1 MLKIPD
7 SVFIDLVG
15 LLDKSQGKILRD
27 FSAAVSRI
35 VETIV
40 DGTSQQRELFH
51 LETVPVSEILRLPKG
66 SRELFNLLI

>member
-1 MLKIPD
+1 MVKIPD
-7 SVFIDLVG
+7 SVFMDLIA
-15 LLDKSQGKILRD
+15 LLDKSQGRILRD

-40 DGTSQQRELFH
+40 VGAYQQRELFH

-66 SRELFNLLI
+66 SRELLNLLV